1 MIFRE
6 NLKGKLTDEELFEVV
21 QEILRDFKKVK
32 KVLLIHPDY
41 TRNDFSHKLV
51 PLIYRELKARGMKE
65 ICSLNAGGTHRRMS
79 EEEIRAKLG
88 ISSEMSFSRFYNHEY
103 NDPNWLVEVGEIPAS
118 FVAEK
123 TEGELKQPIP
133 VTVNKLVTED
143 FDLIVALTGTLP
155 HVRRGAQGLFPGNF
169 WPTGHRFT
177 SLGCCPRGRSQN
189 NWFGQ

>member
-1 MIFRE
+1 MSRESFILSGQRRAVQSKKDEANSMIFRE

-21 QEILRDFKKVK
+21 QEILREFKKVK

-123 TEGELKQPIP
+123 TEGELEPC
-133 VTVNKLVTED
+133 L
-143 FDLIVALTGTLP
+143 LY
-155 HVRRGAQGLFPGNF
+155 
-169 WPTGHRFT
+169 T
-177 SLGCCPRGRSQN
+177 SPSPRDS
-189 NWFGQ
+189 